1 MKSKIQTLIQG
12 LRPLDISELVLLVLT
27 AVIIP
32 FDWFVATRVL
42 MLLILNTIAK
52 LIVNCFAPSSQ
63 HPDSKGQQ
71 ADLNGQQA
79 DLNGQQ
85 AEYKGQPSDQKNQHI
100 DSKEYS
106 SNYRHR
112 VPLARWAKWALWGL
126 LAYYGLYLISLL
138 YTSNLETAQNYL
150 IRKLP
155 FVGFALFALVSDTS
169 YFTQRHLRL
178 VLYSF
183 SASLVVKFWIR
194 FFVMLVTTGS
204 IKFGSNFDPLHHT
217 YMAMYILMA
226 LVFLYSELFRFR
238 KEMSRNVVII
248 IAIAMVILL
257 ADLIFVMSRTGV
269 AGIIVVGVA
278 VIIHQIFTTRRFKTA
293 IITLS
298 VAAICAVG
306 IYAILPESGR
316 RLTQTVS
323 EIGSGDKS
331 DIRFYIMGSA
341 VEVIKDNLPWGVGIG
356 DRTDT
361 LMEYYKTTGNEGAIK
376 AAYNPHNIYL
386 DSLLTIGIP
395 GLLLLLSLLGL
406 FYFIAF
412 KKKDIAMLGWIFSV
426 SFSGLFEAV
435 FDRQMGIMY
444 FAFFYA
450 LFCLTREDASPSEI
464 PMRQTRTQVGYN
476 PDAC

>member
-1 MKSKIQTLIQG
+1 MKFKLQSLFQG
-12 LRPLDISELVLLVLT
+12 LKPLDISELVLLVLI
-27 AVIIP
+27 AIIIP
-32 FDWFVATRVL
+32 FDWFVATRAL
-42 MLLILNTIAK
+42 MLLILNTLVK
-52 LIVNCFAPSSQ
+52 LVVNGFSSIGQ
-63 HPDSKGQQ
+63 STDSKGS
-71 ADLNGQQA
+71 NRVH
-79 DLNGQQ
+79 
-85 AEYKGQPSDQKNQHI
+85 QHRI
-100 DSKEYS
+100 
-106 SNYRHR
+106 
-112 VPLARWAKWALWGL
+112 PLARWAQWALWGL

-138 YTSNLETAQNYL
+138 YTSNMETAQNYL

-169 YFTQRHLRL
+169 YFNQKHLRL

-183 SASLVVKFWIR
+183 AASLVVKFWIR

-204 IKFGSNFDPLHHT
+204 IKFGSTFDPVHHT

-226 LVFLYSELFRFR
+226 LVFLYGELFRFG
-238 KEMSRNVVII
+238 KEMRRSVVII
-248 IAIAMVILL
+248 IAIAMLVLL

-269 AGIIVVGVA
+269 AGIIVVAGA
-278 VIIHQIFTTRRFKTA
+278 IILHQIIATKRLKTA

-323 EIGSGDKS
+323 EIGNGDKS

-341 VEVIKDNLPWGVGIG
+341 VEVIKDNMPWGVGVG
-356 DRTDT
+356 DRTDA
-361 LMEYYKTTGNEGAIK
+361 LMEYYLSTGNEGAIK

-395 GLLLLLSLLGL
+395 GLLLLLSLLAL
-406 FYFIAF
+406 CYLVAF
-412 KKKDIAMLGWIFSV
+412 KKRDIALLGWIFSV
-426 SFSGLFEAV
+426 SFSGLFEAI

-450 LFCLTREDASPSEI
+450 LFCLSRGEYPAAETHLSQEEHS
-464 PMRQTRTQVGYN
+464 QTE
-476 PDAC
+476 A